1 MEKYQAV
8 HLFLDRDKGGIT
20 KTRQAL
26 QWSERYKDQS
36 KAYATFKDLNECLVT
51 TIKSGLQQQR
61 SRGRHL

>member
-1 MEKYQAV
+1 MERYEAV
-8 HLFLDRDKGGIT
+8 HLFLDQDKGGIA

-26 QWSERYKDQS
+26 QWSQKYKDQS
-36 KAYATFKDLNECLVT
+36 KVYAMFKDLNECLVN